1 MMATT
6 RHGADAAPEH
16 GRDFVEVLPGQ
27 DRVADRPA
35 TDATLAPEP
44 APPSIIQGST
54 AGPVATTGPAA
65 TAAMAEPRWNLWG
78 DLEI

>member
-1 MMATT
+1 MAAT
-6 RHGADAAPEH
+6 RRGPNETPEH

-35 TDATLAPEP
+35 TDATLAADP
-44 APPSIIQGST
+44 APPSIIPGST
-54 AGPVATTGPAA
+54 ADPITTGPAA